1 MKHYLV
7 IGKGEAFTSFVQ
19 TLCCDSLPAFWGR
32 NPGAFSLTAGPG
44 DKTIQRFL
52 PISFD
57 ECYRDQ
63 ESLLLY
69 HSVYI
74 FPDEW
79 AEGRDLLT
87 LFKQLGTC
95 RIFVMTQ
102 EHRNAMLYKALGANH
117 VIVSQPGYKGYGW
130 LAEQMSG

>member
-19 TLCCDSLPAFWGR
+19 TLSTELVPAFFHG
-32 NPGAFSLTAGPG
+32 NPGAFQLTIGRN
-44 DKTIQRFL
+44 DQSVHMFT

-63 ESLLLY
+63 GSLLLY

-79 AEGRDLLT
+79 EEGRDFIS
-87 LFKQLGTC
+87 LFKQLGTS

-102 EHRNAMLYKALGANH
+102 EHRYATMYKALGANH
-117 VIVSQPGYKGYGW
+117 VIVSQPGYRGYGW
-130 LAEQMSG
+130 LAKQMSG